1 MHNTECLS
9 YVPLRGLFL
18 SKEINKSEA
27 IANLYSMKLSKDDI
41 AFLFLGCAG
50 ILLRSKVGNLAFDIG
65 DFLQVKDMKELNEV
79 DLLLFT
85 HVHGDHFNLKKAVRF
100 QEITNAHIV
109 AEVDVMEK
117 LNGKLPSENLTLAD
131 PGLRHTKLSVNG
143 YVIKA
148 VRGVHSGSFSQYHV
162 KQGELNVFHAGDS
175 GYFGLGK
182 FPSKI
187 AFIPT
192 GAPSPWWAPEV
203 ALAMALHIKTKV
215 AVATHGTDKQ
225 MKRFRDLMQQEM
237 PNVEV
242 VLPKRFK
249 PIKVSFS

>member
-1 MHNTECLS
+1 MHKTQYLLNIRLG
-9 YVPLRGLFL
+9 GLFL
-18 SKEINKSEA
+18 SKDVDKSKA
-27 IANLYSMKLSKDDI
+27 IANLYSMELDNDDI

-50 ILLRSKVGNLAFDIG
+50 ILLRSNYGNLAFDIG
-65 DFLQVKDMKELNEV
+65 NFLQVNDMKKLNDV

-85 HVHGDHFNLKKAVRF
+85 HVHGDHFNLKKAIRF
-100 QEITNAHIV
+100 QEITTAHIV
-109 AEVDVMEK
+109 AEADVMEK
-117 LNGKLPSENLTLAD
+117 LRGKIPSEDLTLAD

-143 YVIKA
+143 YVVKA

-162 KQGELNVFHAGDS
+162 KQGGLNVFHAGDS

-192 GAPSPWWAPEV
+192 GAPSPWCAPEV
-203 ALAMALHIKTKV
+203 ALAMALHIKPKV

-225 MKRFRDLMQQEM
+225 MKRFRDLMQNEM

-242 VLPKRFK
+242 VIPEKFK
-249 PIKVSFS
+249 PIKLKL